1 MMDFL
6 TTGNSGMIFLALGLG
21 GMLVS
26 AVTALIVG
34 HLLKRKEQ
42 QIRERIWQEYCLKAT
57 K

>member
-42 QIRERIWQEYCLKAT
+42 QIRERIWQEYR
-57 K
+57 